1 MKNLITM
8 ICTTMLLVILPGTY
22 ADDHTNSGPL
32 FYGQSIG
39 IVATDAPAVLAAM
52 DKWRNSATGKNA
64 PNTVVLLQNIVNG
77 DYQSTHGINIFYA
90 NGAAMDAAAELYA
103 GSKDWSAF
111 QNAFQSLVETEWE
124 NTYAIMRAK
133 ANAGDVS
140 SSTPVSIVYGFTV
153 TDPAVFMSAFDKMWN
168 SEVIQNFPGGVY
180 FGQNIAAGTV
190 PGTHFV
196 TFVADTRGKLTEA
209 IMAMQNSND
218 MAAYMQAVGSSRKV
232 EAINMF
238 SEVQR
243 WSNGG

>member
-90 NGAAMDAAAELYA
+90 NGAAMDAAADLYA

-153 TDPAVFMSAFDKMWN
+153 TDPAGFMSAFDKMWN

-180 FGQNIAAGTV
+180 FGQNVAAGTV

>member
-8 ICTTMLLVILPGTY
+8 ICTTMLLVISPGTY
-22 ADDHTNSGPL
+22 ADDHTTGGPL

-39 IVATDAPAVLAAM
+39 IVATDAPAVLGAM
-52 DKWRNSATGKNA
+52 NKWRNSATGKNA

-111 QNAFQSLVETEWE
+111 QSAFQSLVETEWE

-140 SSTPVSIVYGFTV
+140 SSNPVSIVYGFTV
-153 TDPAVFMSAFDKMWN
+153 TDPAGFMSAFDKMWN

-232 EAINMF
+232 EAVNMF

>member
-111 QNAFQSLVETEWE
+111 QLSL
-124 NTYAIMRAK
+124 IH
-133 ANAGDVS
+133 
-140 SSTPVSIVYGFTV
+140 I
-153 TDPAVFMSAFDKMWN
+153 
-168 SEVIQNFPGGVY
+168 
-180 FGQNIAAGTV
+180 
-190 PGTHFV
+190 
-196 TFVADTRGKLTEA
+196 
-209 IMAMQNSND
+209 
-218 MAAYMQAVGSSRKV
+218 
-232 EAINMF
+232 
-238 SEVQR
+238 
-243 WSNGG
+243 

>member
-111 QNAFQSLVETEWE
+111 QSAFQSLVETEWE

-153 TDPAVFMSAFDKMWN
+153 TDPAGFISAFDKMWN

>member
-8 ICTTMLLVILPGTY
+8 ICTNILLVILPGTY
-22 ADDHTNSGPL
+22 ADDHTNNGPL

-153 TDPAVFMSAFDKMWN
+153 TDPAGFMSAFDKMWN

-209 IMAMQNSND
+209 IMAMQNSDD
-218 MAAYMQAVGSSRKV
+218 MAAYMQAVGSSRKI

>member
-153 TDPAVFMSAFDKMWN
+153 TDPAGFMSAFDKMWN

-218 MAAYMQAVGSSRKV
+218 MATYMQAVGSSRKV
-232 EAINMF
+232 EANNMF

>member
-153 TDPAVFMSAFDKMWN
+153 TDPVCFMSAFDKMWN

>member
-103 GSKDWSAF
+103 GSEDWSAF
-111 QNAFQSLVETEWE
+111 QNAFKSLVETEWE

-153 TDPAVFMSAFDKMWN
+153 TDPAGFMSAFDKMWN

-196 TFVADTRGKLTEA
+196 TFVANTRGKLTEA

>member
-140 SSTPVSIVYGFTV
+140 SSTPVSIVYGLTV
-153 TDPAVFMSAFDKMWN
+153 TDPAGFMSAFDKMWN

>member
-111 QNAFQSLVETEWE
+111 QNAFQSLVETQWE

-153 TDPAVFMSAFDKMWN
+153 TDPAGFMSAFDKMWN

>member
-124 NTYAIMRAK
+124 NAYAIMRAK

-140 SSTPVSIVYGFTV
+140 SSPPVSIVYGFTV
-153 TDPAVFMSAFDKMWN
+153 TDPAGFMSAFDKMWN

>member
-8 ICTTMLLVILPGTY
+8 VCTTMLLVILPGTY

-90 NGAAMDAAAELYA
+90 NGAAMDAAADLYA

-153 TDPAVFMSAFDKMWN
+153 TDPAGFMSAFDKMWN

>member
-153 TDPAVFMSAFDKMWN
+153 TDPAGFMSAFDKMWN

-190 PGTHFV
+190 TGTHFV

>member
-22 ADDHTNSGPL
+22 ADDHMNSGPL

-153 TDPAVFMSAFDKMWN
+153 TDPAGFMSAFDKMWN
-168 SEVIQNFPGGVY
+168 SEVIQNFQGGVY

>member
-8 ICTTMLLVILPGTY
+8 ICTTMLLVISPGTY
-22 ADDHTNSGPL
+22 ADDHTTSGPL

-153 TDPAVFMSAFDKMWN
+153 TDPAGFMSAFDKMWN

>member
-153 TDPAVFMSAFDKMWN
+153 TDPAGFMSAFDKMWN

-218 MAAYMQAVGSSRKV
+218 IAAYMQAVGSSRKV

-243 WSNGG
+243 WSNGS

>member
-1 MKNLITM
+1 MKNLISM

-153 TDPAVFMSAFDKMWN
+153 TDPAGFMSAFDKMWN

>member
-39 IVATDAPAVLAAM
+39 IVTTDAPAVLAAM

-153 TDPAVFMSAFDKMWN
+153 TDPAGFMSAFDKMWN

-232 EAINMF
+232 EAITMF

>member
-8 ICTTMLLVILPGTY
+8 IYTTMLLAFSSGTY
-22 ADDHTNSGPL
+22 ADDHATSGPL

-39 IVATDAPAVLAAM
+39 VVASDAPAVLAAM
-52 DKWRNSATGKNA
+52 DKWRNSATGKKA

-77 DYQSTHGINIFYA
+77 DYQSTHGINIFYP
-90 NGAAMDAAAELYA
+90 NGAAIDASAELYA

-111 QNAFQSLVETEWE
+111 QGAFQSLVETEWE

-133 ANAGDVS
+133 INAGDVS
-140 SSTPVSIVYGFTV
+140 SATPVSIVYGFTV
-153 TDPAVFMSAFDKMWN
+153 TDPAGFMSAFDKMWN
-168 SEVIQNFPGGVY
+168 SDVIQNFPGGVY
-180 FGQNIAAGTV
+180 FGQNIAAGTI

-209 IMAMQNSND
+209 IMAMQNSKD
-218 MAAYMQAVGSSRKV
+218 MAAYIQAVGGSR
-232 EAINMF
+232 EIEGINMF

>member
-90 NGAAMDAAAELYA
+90 NGAAMDAAADLYA

-153 TDPAVFMSAFDKMWN
+153 TDPAGFMSAFDKMWN

>member
-153 TDPAVFMSAFDKMWN
+153 TDPAGFMNAFDKMWN

>member
-1 MKNLITM
+1 
-8 ICTTMLLVILPGTY
+8 
-22 ADDHTNSGPL
+22 
-32 FYGQSIG
+32 
-39 IVATDAPAVLAAM
+39 
-52 DKWRNSATGKNA
+52 
-64 PNTVVLLQNIVNG
+64 
-77 DYQSTHGINIFYA
+77 
-90 NGAAMDAAAELYA
+90 MDAAAELYA

-153 TDPAVFMSAFDKMWN
+153 TDPAGFMSAFDKMWN